1 MVRGLSA
8 LWVGQRP
15 RPGRGRLQERRRT
28 LVRPGG
34 PWEEGATP
42 RRPPLPLPSGTTR
55 HAAAYHP
62 CQPSPPGNV
71 AAFSATPSGVPV
83 APRHTA
89 AGGGGGSGAG
99 AHPGARRKRQ
109 VPLPQR
115 PWRSRWGRG
124 LAKGAAGALRP
135 RVELEHPK
143 GWRRRPPG
151 QCQSAPPAS
160 SPGTAPARN
169 SGPGGSPPC
178 PSPHRRRRPG
188 SPHLSTQPGR
198 PQETHVWLQPGGG
211 RLGLTHLLPRPASLF
226 TQATYLSS
234 LGTPGGWLAVLR
246 RVRIEGRIYRFT
258 Q

>member
-1 MVRGLSA
+1 M
-8 LWVGQRP
+8 GQRP
-15 RPGRGRLQERRRT
+15 RPGHGRLRERRRT
-28 LVRPGG
+28 RSGQEVHPS
-34 PWEEGATP
+34 EEGAAP

-115 PWRSRWGRG
+115 PWRSTWGRG
-124 LAKGAAGALRP
+124 LGKGSRGGAGG
-135 RVELEHPK
+135 RVELQHPSIRASE
-143 GWRRRPPG
+143 GVEEAPPG
-151 QCQSAPPAS
+151 QCQWAPPAS
-160 SPGTAPARN
+160 SPSTAPARS
-169 SGPGGSPPC
+169 SGPGGSPSC
-178 PSPHRRRRPG
+178 PSPHRRKRPG
-188 SPHLSTQPGR
+188 SPHLSTQLGR
-198 PQETHVWLQPGGG
+198 PRETHVWLQPRGG
-211 RLGLTHLLPRPASLF
+211 RLGLTRLLPRPASML

-234 LGTPGGWLAVLR
+234 SGTPCGWLAVLR
-246 RVRIEGRIYRFT
+246 RVRIEGRIYRFM
-258 Q
+258 